1 MSHQRIPQLTLPT
14 NDYGQMQSMSNRRL
28 ISVLREAVLSP
39 ERAYRFSPRPP
50 ETHDAY
56 TVCHRPG
63 CIDIHL
69 HEDGTEIFCCKFVP
83 AGDY

>member
-14 NDYGQMQSMSNRRL
+14 NDYGQMQNMSNRRL

-39 ERAYRFSPRPP
+39 ERVYRFSPRPP
-50 ETHDAY
+50 EKHDAY
-56 TVCHRPG
+56 TICHRPG

-69 HEDGTEIFCCKFVP
+69 YAEGAEIFCCKFVP
-83 AGDY
+83 AREY